1 MARNNDTKETN
12 KETKAWMLHE
22 SEVKDGISYQIT
34 YLTGDKEGTIAYG
47 QVRIND
53 FVAIKCGLVHS
64 KGGHD
69 FWSFPS
75 KKGNDG
81 NWYDDVIPMNKT
93 AAAILKAA
101 AEDAVD
107 VVLDE
112 LLPEKEKKDVASRQ
126 ERRSRR

>member
-1 MARNNDTKETN
+1 MARDNRKDNTKETN
-12 KETKAWMLHE
+12 KDKSWILHE
-22 SEVKDGISYQIT
+22 SEVKDGVSFQIT
-34 YLTGDKEGTIAYG
+34 YLTGYEEGTIAYG

-53 FVAIKCGLVHS
+53 FVAIKCGIVHS

-69 FWSFPS
+69 FFSFPS

-81 NWYDDVIPMNKT
+81 DWYDDVIPMNKT

-112 LLPEKEKKDVASRQ
+112 LLPAKRDKDKQ
-126 ERRSRR
+126 ERKSRR

>member
-1 MARNNDTKETN
+1 MARDRKETTKDTKDRS
-12 KETKAWMLHE
+12 WILHE
-22 SEVKDGISYQIT
+22 SEVKDGVSFQIT
-34 YLTGDKEGTIAYG
+34 YLTGDEEGTIAYG

-75 KKGNDG
+75 KKGQDG

-93 AAAILKAA
+93 AAAILKQA

-112 LLPEKEKKDVASRQ
+112 LLPAKRDKDKQDRK
-126 ERRSRR
+126 SRR

>member
-1 MARNNDTKETN
+1 MARDRKETTKDTKDRS
-12 KETKAWMLHE
+12 WILHE
-22 SEVKDGISYQIT
+22 SEVKDGVSFQIT
-34 YLTGDKEGTIAYG
+34 YLTGDEEGTIAYG
-47 QVRIND
+47 QVRICD

-93 AAAILKAA
+93 AAAILKQA

-112 LLPEKEKKDVASRQ
+112 LLPAKREESKKERK
-126 ERRSRR
+126 SRR

>member
-1 MARNNDTKETN
+1 MTRNNDNKNTKKDN
-12 KETKAWMLHE
+12 DKSWILHE
-22 SEVKDGISYQIT
+22 SEVKDGVSFQIT
-34 YLTGDKEGTIAYG
+34 YLTGDEEGTIAYG

-93 AAAILKAA
+93 AAAILKQA

-112 LLPEKEKKDVASRQ
+112 LLPAKRDKDKQDRK
-126 ERRSRR
+126 SRR

>member
-1 MARNNDTKETN
+1 MARNRETTKET
-12 KETKAWMLHE
+12 KDKQDKSWILHE
-22 SEVKDGISYQIT
+22 SEVKDGVSYQIT
-34 YLTGDKEGTIAYG
+34 YVTGDEEGTIAYG

-53 FVAIKCGLVHS
+53 FVAIKCGIVHS

-69 FWSFPS
+69 FFSFPS
-75 KKGNDG
+75 KKGQDG

-93 AAAILKAA
+93 AAAILRAA

-112 LLPEKEKKDVASRQ
+112 LLPAKREESKQ
-126 ERRSRR
+126 ERKSRR

>member
-1 MARNNDTKETN
+1 MARDRKETTKDTKDRS
-12 KETKAWMLHE
+12 WILHE
-22 SEVKDGISYQIT
+22 SEVKDGVSFQIT
-34 YLTGDKEGTIAYG
+34 YLTGDEEGTKAYG

-75 KKGNDG
+75 KKGQDG

-93 AAAILKAA
+93 AAAILKQA

-112 LLPEKEKKDVASRQ
+112 LLPAKRDKDKQDRK
-126 ERRSRR
+126 SRR

>member
-1 MARNNDTKETN
+1 MARDRKETTKDTKD
-12 KETKAWMLHE
+12 KSWILHE
-22 SEVKDGISYQIT
+22 SEVKDGVSFQIT
-34 YLTGDKEGTIAYG
+34 YLTGDEEGTIAYG

-75 KKGNDG
+75 KKGQDG

-93 AAAILKAA
+93 AAAILKQA

-112 LLPEKEKKDVASRQ
+112 LLPAKRAESKQ
-126 ERRSRR
+126 ERKSMR